1 MFLFNFLKTVL
12 GSPHWNMNALIALNC
27 CMNVNE
33 GKAEF
38 YGRAVVLQAFC
49 ARLRPVLLLTKP
61 PD

>member
-12 GSPHWNMNALIALNC
+12 GSPHWNMNALIA
-27 CMNVNE
+27 MNVNE